1 MPRAPL
7 FLSFVMAAVFGAAAM
22 SSAAS
27 APAKP
32 QPVPTFP
39 PHGGAYLT
47 SLPANASAWLD
58 GVYVGSTPVYVDDV
72 LPGHHTVTLSASG
85 WQPQTAQFDVAVGR
99 IEPVSI
105 VMQRNPGD
113 NTSKGQGALAVAG
126 APAGSHVFLD
136 GAPLDTP
143 SMPHPTGAGYH
154 IVTLQPPDS
163 KTSRSMR
170 IVDVFPGATTTI
182 SFAPPSNTSVVP
194 EDDVLE
200 PVDAAVPG
208 AAIAMAGS
216 DVIIHFKGVEVECTI
231 GSRAYTFN
239 GKQATMSISPA
250 LVGGKVYLPRSLLV
264 RIGGPSTA
272 PASSTAEHHGR

>member
-1 MPRAPL
+1 
-7 FLSFVMAAVFGAAAM
+7 MAAVC
-22 SSAAS
+22 AAS
-27 APAKP
+27 SIASATSAPPQP

-58 GVYVGSTPVYVDDV
+58 GVYVGSTPVYVDDL
-72 LPGHHTVTLSASG
+72 LPGHHSVTLSAAG

-105 VMQRNPGD
+105 IMQRNPGD
-113 NTSKGQGALAVAG
+113 IASKGQGALAVAG

-143 SMPHPTGAGYH
+143 SMPHATVAGYH
-154 IVTLQPPDS
+154 IVTLQPPGS

-170 IVDVFPGATTTI
+170 VVDVFPGATTTI
-182 SFAPPSNTSVVP
+182 SFAPPSNASVAT

-208 AAIAMAGS
+208 AAVAIAGA
-216 DVIIHFKGVEVECTI
+216 DVIIHFKGVEVECSI

-239 GKQATMSISPA
+239 GKQATLSVSPA
-250 LVGGKVYLPRSLLV
+250 LVGGKVYLPRSLIA
-264 RIGGPSTA
+264 RISGQTTPS
-272 PASSTAEHHGR
+272 SSTAEHHGR

>member
-1 MPRAPL
+1 
-7 FLSFVMAAVFGAAAM
+7 MATVCAASAIGAAAI
-22 SSAAS
+22 
-27 APAKP
+27 APAPP

-72 LPGHHTVTLSASG
+72 LPGHHSVTLSAAG
-85 WQPQTAQFDVAVGR
+85 WQPQTAQFDVAAGR

-105 VMQRNPGD
+105 IMQRNAGD
-113 NTSKGQGALAVAG
+113 NASKGQGALAVAG
-126 APAGSHVFLD
+126 APTGSRVFLD
-136 GAPLDTP
+136 GTALETP
-143 SMPHPTGAGYH
+143 SLPHPTGAGYH
-154 IVTLQPPDS
+154 IVTLQPPGA
-163 KTSRSMR
+163 KTARSMR
-170 IVDVFPGATTTI
+170 VVDVFPGATTTI
-182 SFAPPSNTSVVP
+182 SFAPPSNAGVAP

-239 GKQATMSISPA
+239 GKQETMSISPA
-250 LVGGKVYLPRSLLV
+250 LVGGKVYLPRSLLA
-264 RIGGPSTA
+264 RIGGQ
-272 PASSTAEHHGR
+272 PASQPSTAEHHAR